1 MIFARNVA
9 SEMNV
14 TPDPDDGGIE
24 PDTAE
29 AIRAAMDAAGAY
41 MDAFN
46 ARDQQ
51 AMADALNYPH
61 VRLASGTVRIWQT
74 REDSMVEGLFDWLEQ
89 TEGWHHS
96 EWRRREVI
104 HARSDKVHLDV
115 EFVRCA
121 EDGAVLGSYP
131 SIWVMTDNDGH
142 WGIQARSSFAA

>member
-1 MIFARNVA
+1 M
-9 SEMNV
+9 SV
-14 TPDPDDGGIE
+14 TPDSDDGGLE
-24 PDTAE
+24 PDTTE

-46 ARDQQ
+46 ARDQE
-51 AMADALNYPH
+51 AMADTINFPH
-61 VRLASGTVRIWQT
+61 VRMASGTVTVWQT
-74 REDSMVEGLFDWLEQ
+74 REDSMIDGLFDWLKQ

-131 SIWVMTDNDGH
+131 SIWVITDNDGH